1 MIYYIEVPFKA
12 GSTVHCRKINNLFV
26 QAIETGRKKESL
38 CQIYLTCFVA
48 SERKV
53 KNNCNILLKK
63 LNRNRCTVEFVYS
76 EVQGTLDLSSL

>member
-1 MIYYIEVPFKA
+1 MICYIEVPFKA
-12 GSTVHCRKINNLFV
+12 GSTGHCRKINNLFV

-38 CQIYLTCFVA
+38 CQIFLTCFVG

-63 LNRNRCTVEFVYS
+63 KK
-76 EVQGTLDLSSL
+76 QK